1 MKIVVY
7 NLGCKVNKYEC
18 DSLLKTLTE
27 RGHEVSEDLV
37 YADLYILNTCAVT
50 NEAERKSRQCVSRCL
65 KLNPRAKV
73 VVCGCAS
80 QNDPKQFAAKD
91 NVTFVIGNAQKGKL
105 ADRLQESGILLEA
118 LPREYEDDFS
128 AEVVRTRAYVKIQD
142 GCDNYC
148 SYCLIPYVRGRSRSR
163 SIESVVEEC
172 KNLEHKSRE
181 ITITGIDISSYGKNI
196 NSNLATLIRALSDI
210 DCRIRLGSLEVNVI
224 DESLLT
230 SLKKLKNFCPQFHL
244 SLQSGE
250 DGVLKKMNRHYTTAE
265 YLQKVELI
273 RKYFPDS
280 AITTDLIC
288 GFPTESEENFEST
301 LAFIE
306 KVGFAQMHVF
316 GYSPRE
322 GTVATRYKLLPQSV
336 VKDRVNRAIKVAEKM
351 RQKYVEGFVGKT
363 LQLLT
368 EDMEQGYTCGYSMQY
383 IKCYIEDG
391 QSDCLYDV
399 TVEKAID
406 GIAYCKIIN
415 MDKMG

>member
-1 MKIVVY
+1 MKVVVY

-18 DSLLKTLTE
+18 DSLLKTLSE
-27 RGHEVSEDLV
+27 RGYDVSEDLV

-65 KLNPRAKV
+65 KLNPNAKV

-80 QNDPKQFAAKD
+80 QNDPQQFSQKS
-91 NVTFVIGNAQKGKL
+91 NVTFVIGSAQKGKL
-105 ADRLQESGILLEA
+105 ADRLQESGILLEPI
-118 LPREYEDDFS
+118 PREYEDDFS
-128 AEVVRTRAYVKIQD
+128 AEAVRTRAYVKIQD

-163 SIESVVEEC
+163 SIESIVEEC
-172 KNLEHKSRE
+172 KNLQRKSKE
-181 ITITGIDISSYGKNI
+181 ITVTGIDISSYGKNI
-196 NSNLATLIRALSDI
+196 GSDLSTLIDALSNI

-224 DESLLT
+224 DDKLL
-230 SLKKLKNFCPQFHL
+230 SALKKLKAFCPQFHL

-250 DGVLKKMNRHYTTAE
+250 NGVLKKMNRHYTVDE

-273 RKYFPDS
+273 RKYFPDC

-288 GFPTESEENFEST
+288 GFPTESEESFEST
-301 LAFIE
+301 LRFIE

-322 GTVATRYKLLPQSV
+322 GTVASRYKLLPPDV
-336 VKDRVNRAIKVAEKM
+336 VRDRVNRAIKVADKK
-351 RQKYVEGFVGKT
+351 RQEYVESFVGKT

-368 EDMEQGYTCGYSMQY
+368 EDMEQGYMCGYSTQY
-383 IKCYIEDG
+383 IKCYIDG
-391 QSDCLYDV
+391 GESDSLYDV
-399 TVEKAID
+399 IVERAQD
-406 GIAYCKIIN
+406 GIAYCKI
-415 MDKMG
+415 K

>member
-18 DSLLKTLTE
+18 DSLLKTLAE
-27 RGHEVSEDLV
+27 RGYEVSEDLV

-65 KLNPRAKV
+65 KLNPQAKV

-80 QNDPKQFAAKD
+80 QNDPQQFSQKG

-105 ADRLQESGILLEA
+105 ADRLEESGILLEPI
-118 LPREYEDDFS
+118 PREYEDDFS
-128 AEVVRTRAYVKIQD
+128 AEAVRTRAYVKIQD

-163 SIESVVEEC
+163 SVESVVEEC
-172 KNLEHKSRE
+172 KNLQHKSKE

-196 NSNLATLIRALSDI
+196 DSDLATLVDALSDI

-224 DESLLT
+224 DDKLLT
-230 SLKKLKNFCPQFHL
+230 ALKKLKAFCPQFHL

-250 DGVLKKMNRHYTTAE
+250 DGVLKKMNRHYTTEE
-265 YLQKVELI
+265 YLDKVRLI
-273 RKYFPDS
+273 RKYFPDC

-288 GFPTESEENFEST
+288 GFPTESEESFEST
-301 LAFIE
+301 LKFIDE
-306 KVGFAQMHVF
+306 VGFAQMHVF
-316 GYSPRE
+316 GYSPRA
-322 GTVATRYKLLPQSV
+322 GTVASRYKLLPSDI
-336 VKDRVNRAIKVAEKM
+336 VKDRVNRAIKVAERK
-351 RQKYVEGFVGKT
+351 RQEYVESFVGKT

-368 EDMEQGYTCGYSMQY
+368 EDMEQGYMCGYSTQY
-383 IKCYIEDG
+383 IKCYIEGGD
-391 QSDCLYDV
+391 SDCLYDV
-399 TVEKAID
+399 KVEKAQD
-406 GIAYCKIIN
+406 GIAYCKII
-415 MDKMG
+415 